1 MFRKVTIILAVL
13 VFALASLALAIDKSK
28 IVQEPATQTIQG
40 PDFGGYT
47 ICKTYTC
54 SPITFRY
61 PIPDGAGD
69 IQEGGRFNSP
79 SSNVVLQS
87 VQVTLRNSS
96 ATPNDTTSFL
106 VVEVW
111 RDTGLIPVSLL
122 CAESLV
128 TAGVAGPWPQNS
140 DKIFTVPFAGHEDSC
155 CFKWNQDFSITIRPA
170 AHELAT
176 KIING
181 RLDNGTVCGDST
193 RWIEF
198 GPEGPGCVGL
208 GTSWHIVAVCFEPGA
223 TNNFFITACFKP
235 KGSSAPALST
245 YGLIIL
251 ALMLMVTAVWIFR
264 KNRLATQ
271 NNLA

>member
-13 VFALASLALAIDKSK
+13 VFALASLALAFDKSK
-28 IVQEPATQTIQG
+28 MVAEQATQIIQG

-47 ICKTYTC
+47 ICKSYTC
-54 SPITFRY
+54 SPLTFRY

-69 IQEGGRFNSP
+69 IQEGMRFNSP
-79 SSNVVLQS
+79 SSNVVLKH
-87 VQVTLRNSS
+87 VLVTLRNSS
-96 ATPNDTTSFL
+96 ATPNDTTSYL

-111 RDTGLIPVSLL
+111 RDTGLIPATLL
-122 CAESLV
+122 AAESLV
-128 TAGVAGPWPQNS
+128 TAQVAGPWPQNS
-140 DKIFTVPFAGHEDSC
+140 DKVFTVPFPASDSV
-155 CFKWNQDFSITIRPA
+155 CFQWNQDFSIAIRPA

-193 RWIEF
+193 RWIEY
-198 GPEGPGCVGL
+198 GPEGAGCPGL
-208 GTSWHIVAVCFEPGA
+208 GTSWHIVAICFEPGA
-223 TNNFFITACFKP
+223 TNNFFITACFAP